1 MDGTKVGGDVGN
13 ECYVRKVNLVTT
25 DDTGKKYGSE
35 DMLENPLGKKHVP
48 VLKVVIKPYK
58 VSRRHAVP
66 GKVRCASRR
75 SGPSSSLLVS
85 TPRVERGVNGDDD
98 ITTRRAPMP
107 LLLLRT
113 NPIMVIEHACRS
125 IPAPTTGAARRTVVS
140 ATPGACLHT

>member
-75 SGPSSSLLVS
+75 SGPSSSLLVA
-85 TPRVERGVNGDDD
+85 TIRVECDNHSSARSAPISLFLFRSDPNMHGLRSIVASGPGPS
-98 ITTRRAPMP
+98 RRATT
-107 LLLLRT
+107 LAALR
-113 NPIMVIEHACRS
+113 AKL
-125 IPAPTTGAARRTVVS
+125 
-140 ATPGACLHT
+140 AT